1 MIKATNSMASMS
13 ESGYRQ
19 SWRSVLSFSLV
30 ERTTKMSEATLF
42 GFGAVIFF
50 VVFTGASLF
59 GMASLKDFQDRNR

>member
-1 MIKATNSMASMS
+1 MAFMS
-13 ESGYRQ
+13 ECGCHQ
-19 SWRSVLSFSLV
+19 FWRLVLSSLPA

-59 GMASLKDFQDRNR
+59 GMASLKEFQERNR